1 MPLFD
6 ALGNDYEP
14 SGDSVSSR
22 AQLTVSAGRVAT
34 AIGVGR
40 LALGMA
46 FLVAPTL
53 SVQILGVDTEAATRM
68 RFLARMTAARDLG
81 LGAGTLAA
89 GGGRAAAPWL
99 VAGGFADAVDAVAIA
114 AALRTGTTRGGP
126 AVVIAV
132 GAAATA
138 LVAGWTARRLR
149 E

>member
-6 ALGNDYEP
+6 TLTDNYEP
-14 SGDSVSSR
+14 NGNSVSSR
-22 AQLTVSAGRVAT
+22 AQLTVSAGRLAT
-34 AIGVGR
+34 AIGIGR
-40 LALGMA
+40 LALGTA
-46 FLVAPTL
+46 FLVAPTV
-53 SVQILGVDTEAATRM
+53 SARILGVDAGAASRM

-89 GGGRAAAPWL
+89 GPGRAAAPWL

-114 AALRTGTTRGGP
+114 AALRTGTTRGVP
-126 AVVIAV
+126 AAAIAV

-149 E
+149 A